1 MLIRRR
7 CHDYHKLCSCLCFVF
22 RCCYLCFLAFVC
34 YLPQCGS
41 KVTHAFFLLLGEA
54 LPHGARAGLAPRL
67 RFQAIGHHLS
77 FPSISGE
84 RGKGVYLLEQHGAL
98 HKRQHRNISR
108 LVKGRVHARAQMVG
122 ITSTLLATKRIA
134 GEASS
139 RMARGVLT
147 RPRFLW

>member
-1 MLIRRR
+1 M
-7 CHDYHKLCSCLCFVF
+7 HSFYS
-22 RCCYLCFLAFVC
+22 LAKR
-34 YLPQCGS
+34 S
-41 KVTHAFFLLLGEA
+41 
-54 LPHGARAGLAPRL
+54 PHGARAGLALKL